1 MGPVLMRPGSFT
13 SSRHHPVK
21 RLQEPRQ
28 GQAAGF
34 KGQAPLGSGSGT
46 LGLIYLPADRYIVWE
61 LGRQP
66 FRTYL
71 EHILEKPTLECEVE
85 YR

>member
-1 MGPVLMRPGSFT
+1 MEPVFIRPGSLT
-13 SSRHHPVK
+13 SSRLYPVK
-21 RLQEPRQ
+21 HLQEPSNGELLVLRT
-28 GQAAGF
+28 
-34 KGQAPLGSGSGT
+34 KPLWACFLDTGSD
-46 LGLIYLPADRYIVWE
+46 LPPADRYIVWE

-66 FRTYL
+66 FRTHL